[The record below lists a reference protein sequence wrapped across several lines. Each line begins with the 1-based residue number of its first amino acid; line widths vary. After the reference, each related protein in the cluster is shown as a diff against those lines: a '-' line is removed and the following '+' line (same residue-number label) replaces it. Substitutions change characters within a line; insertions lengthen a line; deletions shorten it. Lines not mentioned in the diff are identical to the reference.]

1 MIIGTCRTR
10 NDRARKWDRA
20 RGCASERRAEMT
32 ESDLIHPISL
42 VIEGS
47 VLLDGV
53 AYDRVRKSVEERVLC

>member
-1 MIIGTCRTR
+1 
-10 NDRARKWDRA
+10 
-20 RGCASERRAEMT
+20 MT

-53 AYDRVRKSVEERVLC
+53 AYDRVRKSVEEQVLC